1 MRGKTP
7 GEVRGII
14 LSERGFLLRT
24 AAPYTRQKFTNLTQ
38 FNNYKLLIDRMLENL
53 RRNLTIPSSPQN
65 KPKLFD
71 IQMFGLIFTN
81 LLRQN
86 CAKVKHHPFN
96 RKKMKG

>member
-24 AAPYTRQKFTNLTQ
+24 AAPCTRQKSVNLTQ
-38 FNNYKLLIDRMLENL
+38 INNNKLLIDRNL
-53 RRNLTIPSSPQN
+53 YFSLVNLGIPSSPQN
-65 KPKLFD
+65 QPKLFD
-71 IQMFGLIFTN
+71 IQLFGLVFTN

-86 CAKVKHHPFN
+86 CAKVKHRPFN

>member
-38 FNNYKLLIDRMLENL
+38 FNNYKLLIDRMLEIL
-53 RRNLTIPSSPQN
+53 RRNLTIPSSPLPLN
-65 KPKLFD
+65 KKRVLAARAFVFKGASDSPSFLAN
-71 IQMFGLIFTN
+71 GY
-81 LLRQN
+81 
-86 CAKVKHHPFN
+86 C
-96 RKKMKG
+96 KKK